1 MRTLIAATAAA
12 AATTAYVLACGP
24 FLTEY
29 RAIETIKP
37 AHPDAYTR
45 GNVGI
50 VRPRFARRYL
60 VQAYRRFSGLEP
72 LPGLVPPVTLIDNAT
87 APPTPARVE
96 GDAGVH
102 STNRPDPRQTRPST

>member
-1 MRTLIAATAAA
+1 MTPGMRTSIAATAAA

-29 RAIETIKP
+29 RAIETIRP
-37 AHPDAYTR
+37 AHPDAYAS
-45 GNVGI
+45 GSVGV

-72 LPGLVPPVTLIDNAT
+72 LPGLVPSVPAIASRVRTTKT
-87 APPTPARVE
+87 AP
-96 GDAGVH
+96 
-102 STNRPDPRQTRPST
+102 